1 MKSRRHSKHRS
12 RKGKEPTGSNIIDLS
27 ESPVKNMPSS
37 NASNDTN
44 MANEATVT
52 GANTIPLGTGSEGS
66 SGRAGAPPKT
76 PNPFSPSPVSMGPR
90 PKGVWQPYLPLFSSE
105 DFEEPRTGE
114 KPGANNNL
122 GPGGPLIVVER
133 QGHGKILV
141 FQDQKLESSEGV
153 RGLLVPVSTNTPTR
167 RPLAGGI
174 SGQPEL
180 DTLVDS
186 WNKVFARRFCQMHK
200 GYFENGDWATT
211 EKRNQSDGVSNSTSD
226 NQRKRPRLDSGIS
239 SDVSPRIGSREEAS
253 RPQQRQLSP
262 LRRPPASRTPG
273 RPSSSPTQERQSR
286 PAGSF
291 PRGHDSQYPDKWVG
305 DGEPHRPCQPRGFRE
320 DTVEFDNMSTRRQNQ
335 LIRTQNRTLLEKL
348 EELGPRS
355 ERGPR
360 NNHDSY
366 HRP

>member
-1 MKSRRHSKHRS
+1 M
-12 RKGKEPTGSNIIDLS
+12 
-27 ESPVKNMPSS
+27 
-37 NASNDTN
+37 
-44 MANEATVT
+44 
-52 GANTIPLGTGSEGS
+52 
-66 SGRAGAPPKT
+66 
-76 PNPFSPSPVSMGPR
+76 
-90 PKGVWQPYLPLFSSE
+90 
-105 DFEEPRTGE
+105 
-114 KPGANNNL
+114 
-122 GPGGPLIVVER
+122 
-133 QGHGKILV
+133 LV
-141 FQDQKLESSEGV
+141 FQDQKLESLKGV

-180 DTLVDS
+180 DTLVAS
-186 WNKVFARRFCQMHK
+186 WNKVVARRFCQMHK

-211 EKRNQSDGVSNSTSD
+211 ENRNQSDGVSNSTSD

-239 SDVSPRIGSREEAS
+239 SDVSPRIGSREEAI
-253 RPQQRQLSP
+253 RPQPRQLSP
-262 LRRPPASRTPG
+262 LRRPPVSRTPG
-273 RPSSSPTQERQSR
+273 RPSSPPTQERQSR

-355 ERGPR
+355 ERRPR

-366 HRP
+366 HRPLTRRFRSNWYFESDKMRVTAISRSPDLVKKEQQPMGDFLDPDFGLGGGDNLYSTSVAR